1 MPTLG
6 KAYVQIVPSAEGI
19 SGSIS
24 GLMKGESENAGKEAG
39 SSFASKFVSFGM
51 KALAAAGIGKMIGAA
66 LNEGGQLQ
74 QSLGGVETLFDTA
87 TSKAA
92 DIVKANASKA
102 FETVGVSAN
111 EYMQNVTSFSASL
124 ISSLGGDTQKAAEA
138 ANTAMIDMSDN
149 ANKMGTSLESIQ
161 TAYQGFAK
169 QNYTMLDNLKLGYGG
184 TKTEMQRLLKDAQ
197 KITGVKYD
205 MDNLADVYEAIHVIQ
220 GELGI
225 TGTTAKEASVT
236 LEGSANAMK
245 AAFKN
250 LLGGIATGGDVG
262 QLLSDVANTTSTWL
276 FGNFLPM
283 VGQVVANIPGLIAE
297 TLQTGVPL
305 LIENVGSMIT
315 QITDWFNN
323 GGLASLASTGTS
335 IINTII
341 SGITTA
347 LPVMW
352 DALTNM
358 VSSAG
363 AWLGEN
369 LGPMLNA
376 GIEMLTKLVSGLWN
390 NRQALFDKITEVM
403 NMAVEFVKSIDWPG
417 LGSQVIEFIT
427 NGVQALFDNL
437 PDLLFDIGNTAWNI
451 VTTID
456 WEGLGKLV
464 IDTIAAGIN
473 ALIDAIPKMLK
484 SIWDAGSRVVT
495 EIDWAQIGKDVVNGI
510 VSGIGNAGH
519 YLWESLKGVA
529 TNALQ
534 KAKDMLQIGSPSK
547 VFADEVG
554 QWIPAGIAEGIED
567 NQAVLNSAIDDMAYM
582 TTEARDAFGSMEPSS
597 SVNAPITVTIN
608 INGNVDDVEAL
619 AQEVADKINQEIIRK
634 DTVFA

>member
-1 MPTLG
+1 M
-6 KAYVQIVPSAEGI
+6 
-19 SGSIS
+19 
-24 GLMKGESENAGKEAG
+24 
-39 SSFASKFVSFGM
+39 
-51 KALAAAGIGKMIGAA
+51 
-66 LNEGGQLQ
+66 
-74 QSLGGVETLFDTA
+74 
-87 TSKAA
+87 
-92 DIVKANASKA
+92 
-102 FETVGVSAN
+102 
-111 EYMQNVTSFSASL
+111 
-124 ISSLGGDTQKAAEA
+124 
-138 ANTAMIDMSDN
+138 
-149 ANKMGTSLESIQ
+149 
-161 TAYQGFAK
+161 
-169 QNYTMLDNLKLGYGG
+169 YGG

-197 KITGVKYD
+197 KISGVKYD

-283 VGQVVANIPGLIAE
+283 VGQVVANIPGLIAGI
-297 TLQTGVPL
+297 LQTGVPL
-305 LIENVGSMIT
+305 LIENVGTMVT

-369 LGPMLNA
+369 LGPMLNS
-376 GIEMLTKLVSGLWN
+376 GMEMLTELVSGLWN
-390 NRQALFDKITEVM
+390 NRQAVFDKITEVM
-403 NMAVEFVKSIDWPG
+403 NMAVEFVKQIDWPG
-417 LGSQVIEFIT
+417 LGSQVITFIT
-427 NGVQALFDNL
+427 DGVQALFDNL

-451 VTTID
+451 VTTVD
-456 WEGLGKLV
+456 WAGLGKLV
-464 IDTIAAGIN
+464 IDTIVEGIN
-473 ALIDAIPKMLK
+473 ALVDSIPDLLE
-484 SIWDAGSRVVT
+484 SIWNTAKSVATD
-495 EIDWAQIGKDVVNGI
+495 IDWAQVGKDVINGI
-510 VSGIGNAGH
+510 VDGVTNAGH

-582 TTEARDAFGSMEPSS
+582 TTEARDAFGSMAPSS